1 MHNKHF
7 LMLVMTITL
16 CHHGVQAP
24 FEPLRKKLSLKIEMK
39 SVRKL
44 RVHWPIAS
52 ESFSRLAKGDVQ
64 AFQDEAGIMALLHAL
79 SESPDLGDFGNY
91 RHVFESG
98 LGFEGF
104 ICAEGAN
111 PTLGQVGRRTISPTL
126 VFTTYF
132 DAVLDDA
139 AVERFLQ
146 LIVDIHPWEVPVIE
160 LTAPIS
166 VSSAALPQSLRARPF
181 HD

>member
-1 MHNKHF
+1 M
-7 LMLVMTITL
+7 
-16 CHHGVQAP
+16 
-24 FEPLRKKLSLKIEMK
+24 KIAMK

-52 ESFSRLAKGDVQ
+52 ETFSRLARGDAG
-64 AFQDEAGIMALLHAL
+64 AFRDEAGIAALLQAS

-104 ICAEGAN
+104 TCSEGAN
-111 PTLGQVGRRTISPTL
+111 PTLGQVGQRTISHTF

-132 DAVLDDA
+132 DAALPDA

-146 LIVDIHPWEVPVIE
+146 HIVDIHPWEVPVIE
-160 LTAPIS
+160 LTGPVS
-166 VSSAALPQSLRARPF
+166 VSSTALPALFESEAAS
-181 HD
+181 

>member
-1 MHNKHF
+1 M
-7 LMLVMTITL
+7 
-16 CHHGVQAP
+16 
-24 FEPLRKKLSLKIEMK
+24 KIEMK

-52 ESFSRLAKGDVQ
+52 ESFSRLANGDLD
-64 AFQDEAGIMALLHAL
+64 AFQDEAGIMALLQAL
-79 SESPDLGDFGNY
+79 SESPDLGDFGSY

-104 ICAEGAN
+104 TCTERAN
-111 PTLGQVGRRTISPTL
+111 PTFGQVGQRTISPTL

-132 DAVLDDA
+132 DPALDNT

-160 LTAPIS
+160 LTEPIS
-166 VSSAALPQSLRARPF
+166 VSSTALPAVLESEATS
-181 HD
+181 